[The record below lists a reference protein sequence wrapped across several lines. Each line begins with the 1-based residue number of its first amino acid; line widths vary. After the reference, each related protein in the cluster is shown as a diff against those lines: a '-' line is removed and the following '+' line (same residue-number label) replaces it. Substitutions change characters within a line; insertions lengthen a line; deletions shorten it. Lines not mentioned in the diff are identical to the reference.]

1 MQCTDSI
8 QCPEAIFSFFS
19 ISLQAWQSEK
29 EAHHVFHYSRKKNRA
44 TAQNT
49 KSLKYNGG
57 FYFGVLCALFSLFLF
72 SGWRFFFHSLFFRFV
87 LIFRLPFFV
96 SLDFLLALLVLCIT
110 WWQRMTMVYTL

>member
-8 QCPEAIFSFFS
+8 QCPEAIFSFFPFPCRLGKVKKKLTMFFIIHEKKIEQLHKIQNRS
-19 ISLQAWQSEK
+19 STMVAFIS
-29 EAHHVFHYSRKKNRA
+29 VCCVRF
-44 TAQNT
+44 
-49 KSLKYNGG
+49 
-57 FYFGVLCALFSLFLF
+57 FLSFFF